1 MTSGTYDKVEP
12 TTNKEQRKKYWDNAL
27 GLQKVDNL
35 SPSDYMLSLVNEHI
49 EGKITYDEI
58 GDQLKSY
65 YEKNDN
71 IYEEEA
77 DIVSLRIAKILE
89 DGAFRFDYRTY
100 LNYHKILF
108 QGLDIGIPSKYIG
121 NVRDYNISKKE
132 DILNG
137 DTVMYGYADN
147 ILETLKYDIEN
158 EKNVKYS
165 KLNDDERVSQIAR
178 FTSLLWQNHVFGEG
192 NTRTTAVF
200 VEKYLISK
208 GLNVDNELFKDN
220 SLYFR
225 NALVRANYSN
235 LNLDVDE
242 TDEFLI
248 KFFENLIL
256 GKNNVL
262 DNEEMYIT
270 PRMKSMEK
278 TR

>member
-1 MTSGTYDKVEP
+1 
-12 TTNKEQRKKYWDNAL
+12 
-27 GLQKVDNL
+27 
-35 SPSDYMLSLVNEHI
+35 MLSLVDEHI

-71 IYEEEA
+71 IYEQEA
-77 DIVSLRIAKILE
+77 DVVSLRIAKILE

-108 QGLDIGIPSKYIG
+108 HGLDIGIPSKYIG

-137 DTVMYGYADN
+137 DSVMYGYADN

-165 KLNDDERVSQIAR
+165 KLNDDERVRQVAK
-178 FTSLLWQNHVFGEG
+178 FTSLLLQNHVFGEG

-235 LNLDVDE
+235 LNFDVDE

-256 GKNNVL
+256 GKENVL
-262 DNEEMYIT
+262 DNDEMYIT
-270 PRMKSMEK
+270 PRMKSI
-278 TR
+278 